1 MVSIAAVNANLVA
14 NGGFTTG
21 DFTDWTLFTT
31 SNGTLGPPPN
41 PEVSLFNVTG
51 GGAQDAATFNVGV
64 VAFPDVN
71 QGGGIYQNITTVGG
85 TLDFSAAIAS
95 SSATNNKDGGT
106 FEVLLDGTVLDTYS
120 FGTVDNTT
128 EQSSLSFNT
137 TVTPGLHEL
146 EILVVRSFLSG
157 GNGVTPNEYIT
168 NISAIQNSTV
178 VPESSTWA
186 MMLIGFAGLGV
197 VSYRWRQTARRTSS
211 SA

>member
-1 MVSIAAVNANLVA
+1 M
-14 NGGFTTG
+14 G
-21 DFTDWTLFTT
+21 
-31 SNGTLGPPPN
+31 
-41 PEVSLFNVTG
+41 E
-51 GGAQDAATFNVGV
+51 

-95 SSATNNKDGGT
+95 FSATNNEDGGT

-120 FGTVDNTT
+120 FVTVDNTT
-128 EQSSLSFNT
+128 ARSSLSFDT